1 MTDLER
7 FVAALLVQWR
17 ADGGAG
23 GGPID
28 VGTLLDRTMPY
39 RTARRLLGIDISE
52 DYEALVLRL
61 IAGEEGL
68 ATTHPE
74 EAGEMARATM
84 ADRIPDLDTL
94 RLLRSAELTLT
105 DDAQARLADASFGE
119 ARAEANEKWRAMG
132 STPSTNPAAEP
143 TVPDA
148 DADADA
154 GDPKPFSDV
163 IPLPVARDATRVA
176 PPTATPGPPPA
187 YLTGPAA
194 FVPPEA
200 ACWSCTEELPTER
213 AVKFCPFCGASQ
225 QPPACGACGT
235 AVERAWK
242 HCPECGIRVNKDA

>member
-17 ADGGAG
+17 ADGGIG

-68 ATTHPE
+68 ASTNPE

-105 DDAQARLADASFGE
+105 DDAQARLVDASFGE
-119 ARAEANEKWRAMG
+119 ARAEANEKWRGVEA
-132 STPSTNPAAEP
+132 TPSPSNAGTETAISGGGESHDEP
-143 TVPDA
+143 VH
-148 DADADA
+148 
-154 GDPKPFSDV
+154 DV

-176 PPTATPGPPPA
+176 PPTSPPAPPPA
-187 YLTGPAA
+187 YLTGPAT
-194 FVPPEA
+194 FISPEA
-200 ACWSCTEELPTER
+200 ACWSCGEELPTER
-213 AVKFCPFCGASQ
+213 TVKFCPFCGASQ
-225 QPPACGACGT
+225 HPPACGACGT

-242 HCPECGIRVNKDA
+242 HCPECGLRVNLEP

>member
-17 ADGGAG
+17 ADGGFG
-23 GGPID
+23 GGPIE

-68 ATTHPE
+68 ASANPE

-94 RLLRSAELTLT
+94 RLLRSAALTLT
-105 DDAQARLADASFGE
+105 DDAQQRLADASFGE
-119 ARAEANEKWRAMG
+119 ARAEANEKWRG
-132 STPSTNPAAEP
+132 VEETPTSSSVGVEPAVPAAGGANDEP
-143 TVPDA
+143 VPDV
-148 DADADA
+148 
-154 GDPKPFSDV
+154 F
-163 IPLPVARDATRVA
+163 PLPVARDATRVS
-176 PPTATPGPPPA
+176 PPAALPGPPPA

-194 FVPPEA
+194 FIPPED
-200 ACWSCTEELPTER
+200 ACWSCSEELPTER
-213 AVKFCPFCGASQ
+213 TVKFCPFCGASQ

-242 HCPECGIRVNKDA
+242 HCPECGLKVNQEP

>member
-17 ADGGAG
+17 ADGGG
-23 GGPID
+23 GGGAID

-68 ATTHPE
+68 ATTNPE
-74 EAGEMARATM
+74 EAGEMARTTM

-94 RLLRSAELTLT
+94 RLLRSAALMLT

-119 ARAEANEKWRAMG
+119 ARAEANEKWRGME
-132 STPSTNPAAEP
+132 SVPSSSNAAAETTLP
-143 TVPDA
+143 EADTDA
-148 DADADA
+148 EDQEQVA
-154 GDPKPFSDV
+154 DV

-176 PPTATPGPPPA
+176 TPTAPPGPPPA

-194 FVPPEA
+194 FVSPEA
-200 ACWSCTEELPTER
+200 ACWSCAEELPTER
-213 AVKFCPFCGASQ
+213 TVKFCPFCGASQ

-242 HCPECGIRVNKDA
+242 HCPECGLRVNQDA

>member
-17 ADGGAG
+17 ADGGTG

-61 IAGEEGL
+61 IAGDEGL
-68 ATTHPE
+68 ADAVPE
-74 EAGEMARATM
+74 EAGEMARSTM

-94 RLLRSAELTLT
+94 RLLRSTALTLT
-105 DDAQARLADASFGE
+105 DDAIARLANVPFGE
-119 ARAEANEKWRAMG
+119 ARAEASEKWRG
-132 STPSTNPAAEP
+132 VDTTPSPENAAVDPPARDQAA
-143 TVPDA
+143 PDH
-148 DADADA
+148 
-154 GDPKPFSDV
+154 SSQHDV

-176 PPTATPGPPPA
+176 PPTTPPGPPPA

-194 FVPPEA
+194 FVPPDA
-200 ACWSCTEELPTER
+200 GCWRCDEELPTER

-225 QPPACGACGT
+225 QPPACSACAT
-235 AVERAWK
+235 AVERSWK
-242 HCPECGIRVNKDA
+242 HCPECGLRVNEDG

>member
-17 ADGGAG
+17 GDGGTG
-23 GGPID
+23 GGPIE

-61 IAGEEGL
+61 IGGEEGL
-68 ATTHPE
+68 ATTNPE
-74 EAGEMARATM
+74 EAGEMARTTM

-94 RLLRSAELTLT
+94 RLLRSAALTLT

-119 ARAEANEKWRAMG
+119 ARAEANEKWRGVDA
-132 STPSTNPAAEP
+132 TPTSSNDGTEPDVPVAAHDDEP
-143 TVPDA
+143 VP
-148 DADADA
+148 
-154 GDPKPFSDV
+154 DV

-176 PPTATPGPPPA
+176 PPAEPPGPPPA

-194 FVPPEA
+194 FIPPEA
-200 ACWSCTEELPTER
+200 ACWSCAEELPTER
-213 AVKFCPFCGASQ
+213 TVKFCPFCGASQ

-242 HCPECGIRVNKDA
+242 HCPECGLRVNQEP